1 MNLLTLFAKVPVTYT
16 SKSCAFVFISKCSS
30 PPQII
35 KILWCLQK
43 RCTSWQKYI
52 RNNNYNAIYE
62 LFLNYSEET
71 FGNNLFEHF
80 FMCATLFYGNLSA
93 VKYIYLF
100 INCISEE
107 EIVAQV
113 SATTVLIH
121 LYLTLVVCDNCI
133 ILSQKM

>member
-1 MNLLTLFAKVPVTYT
+1 MQYMGYFVIIQRKHLEITYL
-16 SKSCAFVFISKCSS
+16 KIS
-30 PPQII
+30 
-35 KILWCLQK
+35 L
-43 RCTSWQKYI
+43 
-52 RNNNYNAIYE
+52 
-62 LFLNYSEET
+62 
-71 FGNNLFEHF
+71 
-80 FMCATLFYGNLSA
+80 CATLFCGNLSA